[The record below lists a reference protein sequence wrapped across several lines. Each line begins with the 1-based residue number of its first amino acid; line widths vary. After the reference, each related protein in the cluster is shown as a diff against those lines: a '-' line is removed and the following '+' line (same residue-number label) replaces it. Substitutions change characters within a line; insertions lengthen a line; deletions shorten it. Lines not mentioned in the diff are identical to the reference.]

1 MQSSEYV
8 CNLLKSTD
16 ALFLSETW
24 LKPHQSNVIL
34 EVLSLN
40 GVDTDNCSIFC
51 KSGMINAPAD
61 YVGRPYGGVA
71 WICNHNGLLN
81 YREMCK

>member
-24 LKPHQSNVIL
+24 LKPYQSNVIS

-51 KSGMINAPAD
+51 KSGMIYAPAD

-71 WICNHNGLLN
+71 
-81 YREMCK
+81 